1 MQCVVAMMSATPTIV
16 LENGTMLGAMS
27 EQRKLQPQALVI
39 PEIVISG
46 SHSHIHSQSSSSLH
60 RSRSRSR
67 NDIHEEVPAESTALL
82 EQQQQHQSHAMPTGG
97 AEEDTEFEQFVL
109 NRTTS
114 ESNMLESSIYSELQ
128 FSSASAVAAG
138 ANVTAPAAAASAAL
152 NASVCSRSDS
162 RQSKRTRRKSHK
174 SKAKCSNSNVAVGV
188 GGGVG
193 VGVPGV
199 GAGNG
204 AAAGSAAGAP
214 PVGSYPPQYTAIF
227 LDPHHHHHH
236 HPGAAANALATAAAA
251 SPFLNSNPESAANF
265 LQYHQFYQ
273 QRPMGMA
280 HPHQHPHPH
289 PHHHHLR
296 R

>member
-27 EQRKLQPQALVI
+27 EQRKLQPQAFVV

-46 SHSHIHSQSSSSLH
+46 SHSHIHSHSESSSSLH
-60 RSRSRSR
+60 CSRSR
-67 NDIHEEVPAESTALL
+67 NDNLEEVPAESTALL
-82 EQQQQHQSHAMPTGG
+82 EQQQHQPHAMPTGG
-97 AEEDTEFEQFVL
+97 AEEDTEFEQFIL

-138 ANVTAPAAAASAAL
+138 ANVTAPAAVSAAAL

-174 SKAKCSNSNVAVGV
+174 SKAKCSSSNVAVGV
-188 GGGVG
+188 GVG

-199 GAGNG
+199 GAGTG
-204 AAAGSAAGAP
+204 AAAGSVAGAP

-227 LDPHHHHHH
+227 LDPHHHHHA
-236 HPGAAANALATAAAA
+236 GAAANALATAAAA